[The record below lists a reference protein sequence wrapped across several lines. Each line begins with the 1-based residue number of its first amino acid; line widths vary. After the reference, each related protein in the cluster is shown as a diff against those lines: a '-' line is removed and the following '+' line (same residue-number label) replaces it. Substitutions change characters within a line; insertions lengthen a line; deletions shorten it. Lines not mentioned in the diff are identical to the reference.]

1 MPRRWRSRALTVV
14 LPLATA
20 RALWGRA
27 WRVDHCWDA
36 TRGRHTATVLLCA
49 EPPGAEA
56 CAPVGW
62 CRLRWYDGG
71 DAAVLERIAWDA
83 RCPEADAWAAVEA
96 LAGGPVRHRHP
107 RRRRAERADR
117 G

>member
-1 MPRRWRSRALTVV
+1 MPRRWRTRALTVV

-20 RALWGRA
+20 RVVWGRA
-27 WRVDHCWDA
+27 RRVDQRWDA
-36 TRGRHTATVLLCA
+36 PHGLRTATVLLCA
-49 EPPGAEA
+49 EPPGADG

-83 RCPEADAWAAVEA
+83 RRPEADAWAALEA
-96 LAGGPVRHRHP
+96 LAGGPVRNRHP
-107 RRRRAERADR
+107 
-117 G
+117 GVGGQT